1 MPEPG
6 PVERVR
12 ERVLALGFDRVG
24 FARAGE
30 SADADRFRAWL
41 AAGREADLDYMRD
54 GAEKRADPRRVLPGC
69 RTVLALT
76 LGHFTPDAPSAAEIP
91 GKIARYARGRDYHRV
106 LEPMLKQ
113 VVAVLSDECGGAT
126 RSRWYV
132 DTGPVLE
139 RGWAA
144 AAGVGFTGKNACLI
158 DPRRGSWTSLGV
170 VLTTADLGTDEPVRV
185 TCGTCVRCIDVCPT
199 RAIVAPGV
207 VDSRLCL
214 SYWTIEQRGPIPVE
228 LRAALGTRAFGCD
241 DCQDVCPWN
250 RFARPA
256 TVADVRPRGLFVD
269 PDLARLA
276 ALSREEWDVATRG
289 SAVRRAGY
297 EGLLR
302 NVAVALGNSG
312 DARARPH
319 LERLA
324 RHESGLVREH
334 AAWGL
339 ARLNDERR
347 IAPRRHGG
355 TETADPGR
363 GEGSA

>member
-1 MPEPG
+1 VTAPAAPTN
-6 PVERVR
+6 ERIR
-12 ERVLALGFDRVG
+12 ARGLALGFDRVG

-30 SADADRFRAWL
+30 SADADRYRAWL
-41 AAGREADLDYMRD
+41 AAGREADLGYMKRD
-54 GAEKRADPRRVLPGC
+54 PDRRADPRRVLAEC
-69 RTVLALT
+69 RTVIAVT
-76 LGHFTPDAPSAAEIP
+76 VGHFTPEPPSRAEIP
-91 GKIARYARGRDYHRV
+91 GRVARYARGRDYHRV
-106 LEPMLKQ
+106 LEPMLKRLCD
-113 VVAVLSDECGGAT
+113 VVAEECGEGT

-144 AAGVGFTGKNACLI
+144 AAGIGFTGKNSCLI

-170 VLTTADLGTDEPVRV
+170 VLTTADVAPDAPLTVG
-185 TCGTCVRCIDVCPT
+185 CGTCARCIDVCPT
-199 RAIVAPGV
+199 KAIVAPGV

-214 SYWTIEQRGPIPVE
+214 SYWTIEQKGAIPAE

-256 TVADVRPRGLFVD
+256 TVADVRPREMFAD
-269 PDLARLA
+269 ADLARLA
-276 ALSREEWDVATRG
+276 SLSRDDWDAATRG
-289 SAVRRAGY
+289 TAVRRAGY

-312 DARARPH
+312 SPKARPH

-324 RHESGLVREH
+324 RHESALVREH
-334 AAWGL
+334 AEWGL
-339 ARLNDERR
+339 GRLAAAGEAR
-347 IAPRRHGG
+347 
-355 TETADPGR
+355 T
-363 GEGSA
+363 